1 MLIGKSGN
9 CLCIAFDQA
18 VLIETSCLSR
28 RSPAIRLDRGLSSAR
43 MCKTDRRRRQYGEW
57 NAWSTFARRHGGEC
71 GPPIGT
77 RREPSKKPSRIK
89 SHHRTSAPNT
99 ECRPGDYPVP
109 LRFLLPLVDNYQS
122 TQPMIVI
129 YARSV
134 EELLRG
140 KMGRGR
146 NYQAVAGRS
155 KRRQQQ
161 PRASADAFNP
171 RRGGLAGNEFRRSAA
186 GHQGI
191 ACAGAEKTRN

>member
-9 CLCIAFDQA
+9 CLCITFDQA

-28 RSPAIRLDRGLSSAR
+28 HSPAIRLDRGRSSAR
-43 MCKTDRRRRQYGEW
+43 MRKTDRRRRQYGEW
-57 NAWSTFARRHGGEC
+57 NAWPMLARRHGGER
-71 GPPIGT
+71 GPPIGA
-77 RREPSKKPSRIK
+77 RREPSKKPRRRK

-140 KMGRGR
+140 KMGRGPVVAITKRSQDVR
-146 NYQAVAGRS
+146 NEG
-155 KRRQQQ
+155 QQQ
-161 PRASADAFNP
+161 PRASVNAFNP

-191 ACAGAEKTRN
+191 ACAGV